1 MPSENQRT
9 PLFHEGEEIM
19 AQPMMVPEKTIQPN
33 EVATTA
39 LKLLTATEQGVA
51 RPGGIFTKED
61 LINIKLY
68 AKKGL
73 SLPQKQDEVEV
84 YIGYKSSGIAGLEP
98 PDITDLFQQIGKHC
112 LGWDGVQQAVI
123 TQGIDLKGFSANF
136 VTTGEG
142 LIGYIKEWPFGR
154 RVLKTLGD
162 VSGEKL
168 EDITYGPEDK
178 EIAQSLGEILELMR
192 KDVDLQQA
200 KTVAVKK
207 AVGDYRVV
215 LVGGKL
221 STGMETPGLEP
232 QVARKRKTMI
242 DNKLTETIAAD
253 EDTLKEKE
261 GRIEQLKKD
270 YDKYVG
276 LAFTGAVGGIIG
288 LAITGGIFGAK
299 AEEARKERNRLI
311 DEVRALKDKVS
322 AEKSLQKAI
331 ETLALDFS
339 DIGTRML
346 DAETAMGHLEYMW
359 ASILSLIENSQKE
372 WKNIDN
378 GMKMSTFIT
387 SFQSVVNPWKT
398 VGDLSGDLIRIID
411 EALVEYK
418 KKYGS

>member
-1 MPSENQRT
+1 
-9 PLFHEGEEIM
+9 M
-19 AQPMMVPEKTIQPN
+19 AQAQVVPERTIQPS

-39 LKLLTATEQGVA
+39 LKLLTATETGVA

-73 SLPQKQDEVEV
+73 SLPQKQPEVEG
-84 YIGYKSSGIAGLEP
+84 YIGYQSSGIAGLEP
-98 PDITDLFQQIGKHC
+98 PEITDLFQQIGKHC
-112 LGWDGVQQAVI
+112 LGWDGVQQSVVD
-123 TQGIDLKGFSANF
+123 QGIELKGFSGRF

-142 LIGYIKEWPFGR
+142 LLGNIKEWPFGK

-178 EIAQSLGEILELMR
+178 EIAQALGEILDLMR

-200 KTVAVKK
+200 KTLAVKK
-207 AVGDYRVV
+207 GVSDYRIV

-232 QVARKRKTMI
+232 QVARKRKTMV
-242 DNKLTETIAAD
+242 DNKLTETIKAD
-253 EDTLKEKE
+253 EDSLNEKE
-261 GRIEQLKKD
+261 GRITQLKKD

-276 LAFTGAVGGIIG
+276 LAFTGAAGGIIG

-299 AEEARKERNRLI
+299 AEAARKERNQLI
-311 DEVRALKDKVS
+311 DEVRALKEKVTS
-322 AEKSLQKAI
+322 ARKLQKAI
-331 ETLALDFS
+331 ETLSLDFS

-359 ASILSLIENSQKE
+359 SSILSLIENSQNE

-398 VGDLSGDLIRIID
+398 VGDLSGDLMKIID
-411 EALVEYK
+411 EGLAEYK
-418 KKYGS
+418 QRYGS

>member
-1 MPSENQRT
+1 
-9 PLFHEGEEIM
+9 M
-19 AQPMMVPEKTIQPN
+19 AQPQVVAEKTIQPS
-33 EVATTA
+33 EVATTT
-39 LKLLTATEQGVA
+39 LKLLTSTEAGVA

-61 LINIKLY
+61 LISIKLY
-68 AKKGL
+68 AHKGL
-73 SLPQKQDEVEV
+73 SLPQKLAEVEV
-84 YIGYKSSGIAGLEP
+84 YVGYKSSGIAGLEP

-112 LGWDGVQQAVI
+112 LGWDAVQQAVVD
-123 TQGIDLKGFSANF
+123 QGIDLKGFSGRF
-136 VTTGEG
+136 VDKGGELLG
-142 LIGYIKEWPFGR
+142 NIREWPFGK

-162 VSGEKL
+162 VAGEKL
-168 EDITYGPEDK
+168 DGITYGPGDP
-178 EIAQSLGEILELMR
+178 EIAQALGEVLELMH

-200 KTVAVKK
+200 RTLAVKK
-207 AVGDYRVV
+207 LVSDYRVV

-221 STGMETPGLEP
+221 STGVETPGLEP
-232 QVARKRKTMI
+232 QVARKHKSMVE
-242 DNKLTETIAAD
+242 NKLTETIKAD
-253 EDTLKEKE
+253 EDSLKEKE
-261 GRIEQLKKD
+261 GRIDQLKKD

-276 LAFTGAVGGIIG
+276 LAFTGAAGGIIG

-299 AEEARKERNRLI
+299 AETARKERNALI

-322 AEKSLQKAI
+322 GAKKLQKAI

-359 ASILSLIENSQKE
+359 ASILSLIENSQRE

-398 VGDLSGDLIRIID
+398 VGDLSGDLMRVID
-411 EALVEYK
+411 EGLAEYK
-418 KKYGS
+418 TRYGTSGPATRAA

>member
-1 MPSENQRT
+1 
-9 PLFHEGEEIM
+9 M
-19 AQPMMVPEKTIQPN
+19 AQPMTVPEKTIQPS

-39 LKLLTATEQGVA
+39 LRLITATEQGVA

-61 LINIKLY
+61 LISLKLY

-73 SLPQKQDEVEV
+73 SLPQKEAEVEV

-98 PDITDLFQQIGKHC
+98 PEIMDLFQQIGKHC
-112 LGWDGVQQAVI
+112 LGWDAVQQAVVN
-123 TQGIDLKGFSANF
+123 QGIELKGFSVSF

-142 LIGYIKEWPFGR
+142 LLGNIKEWPFGK
-154 RVLKTLGD
+154 RVLKTLGE

-168 EDITYGPEDK
+168 EDIKYGPQDP
-178 EIAQSLGEILELMR
+178 EIAQALGDILELMR

-200 KTVAVKK
+200 KTLAVKK
-207 AVGDYRVV
+207 TVSDYRVV

-232 QVARKRKTMI
+232 QVARKRKSMV
-242 DNKLTETIAAD
+242 DNKLTVTIKAD
-253 EDTLKEKE
+253 EDSLKEKE

-276 LAFTGAVGGIIG
+276 LAFTGAAGGFIG

-299 AEEARKERNRLI
+299 AEAARKERNVLI
-311 DEVRALKDKVS
+311 DEVRALKEKVTG
-322 AEKSLQKAI
+322 AKNLQKAI
-331 ETLALDFS
+331 ETLVLDFS

-346 DAETAMGHLEYMW
+346 DAETALGHLEYMW
-359 ASILSLIENSQKE
+359 ASILSLIENSQRE
-372 WKNIDN
+372 WKNIDD

-398 VGDLSGDLIRIID
+398 VGDLSGELMRIID
-411 EALVEYK
+411 AALAEYK
-418 KKYGS
+418 TRYGA